1 MHRGSED
8 ENSSRD
14 NGIAI
19 ANLDRIVT
27 AFDCLVLVLHHTNAA
42 ETRERGHTSPRGAAD
57 VMMLLTKADDEL
69 RLVNDKQKDDD
80 EFSPLSIRLVPAFE
94 GAPTLVPRLASE
106 IITSPTLTDAQK
118 ALLEVLRDSFG
129 STGTAH
135 ADWLKAA
142 SGISEQ

>member
-1 MHRGSED
+1 M
-8 ENSSRD
+8 
-14 NGIAI
+14 
-19 ANLDRIVT
+19 
-27 AFDCLVLVLHHTNAA
+27 
-42 ETRERGHTSPRGAAD
+42 
-57 VMMLLTKADDEL
+57 MMLLTKADDEL

-80 EFSPLSIRLVPAFE
+80 EFSRLSIRLAPAFE

-129 STGTAH
+129 STGAAH

-142 SGISEQ
+142 SGISERSCFEPATG